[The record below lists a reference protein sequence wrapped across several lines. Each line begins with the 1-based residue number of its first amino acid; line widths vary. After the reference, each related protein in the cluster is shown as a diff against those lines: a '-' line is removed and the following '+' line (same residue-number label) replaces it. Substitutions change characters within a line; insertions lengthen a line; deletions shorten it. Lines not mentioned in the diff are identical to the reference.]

1 MIRKFKQND
10 TDAVMQIWKNENI
23 KAHDFISRD
32 YWNNNFEY
40 VKTALS
46 EAEIYVFE
54 ENCEILGFIGLNGSY
69 VEGIFVNSGSQHK
82 GIGTDLLNKAKE
94 MHCELTLSVYEKNIK
109 ARLFYEKNGFEII
122 SCGTDCETDEKE
134 FRMMWNAV

>member
-46 EAEIYVFE
+46 EAEVYVFE
-54 ENCEILGFIGLNGSY
+54 ENNEILGFIGLNGSY
-69 VEGIFVNSGSQHK
+69 IEGIFVNSDNQHK
-82 GIGTDLLNKAKE
+82 GVGTALLNKAKKNN
-94 MHCELTLSVYEKNIK
+94 CKLTLSVYEKNLK
-109 ARLFYEKNGFEII
+109 ARSFYEKNGFEII
-122 SCGTDCETDEKE
+122 SRSIDSETDEAE
-134 FRMMWNAV
+134 YAMMWKAV

>member
-23 KAHDFISRD
+23 KAHSFILRD

-46 EAEIYVFE
+46 EAEIYIFD
-54 ENCEILGFIGLNGSY
+54 ENSEILGFIGLNGSY

-82 GIGTDLLNKAKE
+82 GIGTALLNKAKE
-94 MHCELTLSVYEKNIK
+94 MHSELTLSVYEKNIK

-122 SCGTDCETDEKE
+122 SCGTDRETDEKE
-134 FRMMWNAV
+134 FRMMWKAV